1 MTNREKILEKMGDS
15 LIAYQLIEKVHC
27 YKNQYDYRQRGWG
40 IAYKFNGKIYHNFD
54 EAFKALKAWL
64 DEEEKTDDE
73 DSKTTRVVCP
83 PPVHDWRKLSDKERE
98 ECARGCVHP
107 EDTWTKWWCGDCGAY
122 ANYCGCRG
130 PSGLGKDNSTPHK
143 N

>member
-1 MTNREKILEKMGDS
+1 MTNREAIVKKFGDYS
-15 LIAYQLIEKVHC
+15 IAYKLIKREI
-27 YKNQYDYRQRGWG
+27 YFKNRYERRHGAG
-40 IAYKFNGKIYHNFD
+40 SIIFKFNGKIYLDIDYAN
-54 EAFKALKAWL
+54 EAVNEWL
-64 DEEEKTDDE
+64 DEEEETSDE
-73 DSKTTRVVCP
+73 DNKTTRIVCP
-83 PPVHDWRKLSDKERE
+83 PPVHDWSKLSDKERE

-130 PSGLGKDNSTPHK
+130 PSGLGKDNSTPQK